1 MCLLVR
7 CQAFHM
13 YVIIF
18 NPYDTMR
25 LIPLSTFYRSGWGN
39 VNNWPTVTQPTNC
52 GRGIWTQ
59 DWLALK
65 TMILHNPPHV
75 SSSLDK
81 SPLCHG
87 RTKDSG
93 RVLSFLSSSSLI
105 TQVNMHLLVLFDY
118 PPVPIMPEQILTHDL
133 SCPLGFCFLGCF
145 LSALLCLSHPLIF
158 TFVEAKQPNLALQIG
173 FNYWDVGTLVL
184 ITPTFFQPS
193 GSASSSIF
201 WVLLQVCLSFS
212 SSVIYI

>member
-1 MCLLVR
+1 
-7 CQAFHM
+7 
-13 YVIIF
+13 
-18 NPYDTMR
+18 
-25 LIPLSTFYRSGWGN
+25 
-39 VNNWPTVTQPTNC
+39 
-52 GRGIWTQ
+52 
-59 DWLALK
+59 
-65 TMILHNPPHV
+65 MILHNPPHV

-93 RVLSFLSSSSLI
+93 RVLSSLI

-173 FNYWDVGTLVL
+173 FNFWDVVTLVL

-201 WVLLQVCLSFS
+201 
-212 SSVIYI
+212 